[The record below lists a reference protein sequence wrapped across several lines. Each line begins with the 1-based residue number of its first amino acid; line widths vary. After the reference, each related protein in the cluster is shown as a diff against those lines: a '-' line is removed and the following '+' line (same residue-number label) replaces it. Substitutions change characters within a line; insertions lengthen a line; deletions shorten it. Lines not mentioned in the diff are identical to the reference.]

1 MSRIGK
7 NPIAVPDSVNV
18 AISSSEVKVN
28 GRKGEL
34 SIELHD
40 GITVVN
46 DEKQLRVTRRDD
58 SKPQR
63 SLHGLTRALI
73 ANMVHGV
80 EKGFSKELEIVGVG
94 YRCEPKGK
102 ATQFSIGFS
111 HKVIF
116 IPPEGI
122 TINVKSNTSLN
133 VEGID
138 KQLVGEVAAKI
149 RKIRPPEPY
158 KGKGIHYVGEY
169 IRRKAGKATAK

>member
-80 EKGFSKELEIVGVG
+80 EKGFSKLSLLLHQLFEIGLQLGELRQKGQQSNQTNLLSDFSRNGGSQSWKELRQMRLIEPAGCQPRSRSRGTGFAGVTLHG
-94 YRCEPKGK
+94 QQMG
-102 ATQFSIGFS
+102 SG
-111 HKVIF
+111 
-116 IPPEGI
+116 
-122 TINVKSNTSLN
+122 
-133 VEGID
+133 
-138 KQLVGEVAAKI
+138 
-149 RKIRPPEPY
+149 
-158 KGKGIHYVGEY
+158 
-169 IRRKAGKATAK
+169 